1 MGIVAIIFC
10 PAILNIA
17 VVTNAVPNSGLPL
30 PFISFGGTNLVF
42 TLAALGMLTSIQRF
56 STGAPPN
63 CEITRKDERSIDVR
77 L

>member
-1 MGIVAIIFC
+1 
-10 PAILNIA
+10 
-17 VVTNAVPNSGLPL
+17 
-30 PFISFGGTNLVF
+30 
-42 TLAALGMLTSIQRF
+42 MLTSIQRF